1 MKKKSKSKKVNFMIR
16 HEILAELEGFVDNGK
31 RSDFVN
37 AALEKAISL
46 LKREIAFKEMDKLK
60 KELNLKMT
68 TEEIIKLKNYGRK

>member
-1 MKKKSKSKKVNFMIR
+1 MIR
-16 HEILAELEGFVDNGK
+16 YEILTELEGFVDSGK